1 MTDAQLAL
9 LKHCRGYLRTKKYQK
24 SGVFLRGAQVTRAR
38 ILQAVP
44 YPSSTRKTK
53 DIRETPMLKDLARE
67 VEAHPVGDSWYWKI
81 GEGVYQDKLKQ
92 LTAKIVR
99 TYQAHGMETVLA
111 GNITGECAYP

>member
-1 MTDAQLAL
+1 MLLSVADASPLLVAIMTEAQLAL
-9 LKHCRGYLRTKKYQK
+9 WKHCQGYLRMKKYQK

-67 VEAHPVGDSWYWKI
+67 FEAHPVGDSWYWKI
-81 GEGVYQDKLKQ
+81 GEGVYQDKSK
-92 LTAKIVR
+92 
-99 TYQAHGMETVLA
+99 
-111 GNITGECAYP
+111 